1 MTTRNHKERQLV
13 KIERTRIE
21 IRDDVA
27 IRIYT
32 QLVLD
37 EAVEGGFPNA
47 DRLRELAEHSLDAGW
62 VFYQERFA
70 DKRIQKENVSVAE
83 IRS

>member
-1 MTTRNHKERQLV
+1 MANYDNRKLV
-13 KIERTRIE
+13 KVERTRIE

-32 QLVLD
+32 ELVLD
-37 EAVEGGFPNA
+37 EHGQTGEFPNP
-47 DRLRELAEHSLDAGW
+47 DKLRELSENALDAAW

-70 DKRIQKENVSVAE
+70 DKRIHRENT
-83 IRS
+83 